1 MTMKCALFWPGQ
13 ESRSNLSDKANIIR
27 IFVIRRTSYS
37 LAMAF
42 ILYASLLVQTR
53 DAKAQNPQAEEDT
66 IAIENSG
73 VPVEIDGR
81 PILVVYASIAGITPQ
96 ERAQAIQ
103 QRILTLARRKDVP
116 LTEIRIED
124 RGTWSEIVGA
134 GERIMGVTK
143 TDAQGAE
150 RDRVELA
157 AEYAEVIRQAIRQY
171 RSEHTWRNLLLGAS
185 YTALATL
192 GVGILLLILAK
203 SRRVVRPKMERWT
216 LRFETESSTKSPTIR
231 LRRYTGN
238 LLMVAGRIFFWIVVL
253 ALIQVY
259 GTLVLRFFPATKY
272 TSYQITNWLF
282 SELAGVGKI
291 VIEYVPHLILV
302 LIICLVTSYLIR
314 LNTYIFG
321 EVRDEKLTF
330 RGFYPE
336 WAEPTAQLVKV
347 FIVAAAAVM
356 AFPYLPGSDSPAF
369 KGISVFLGVLLS
381 LGSTSAVAHGV
392 AGTILTYMRAFKIG
406 DFVKIGS
413 DMGEVVEKTLLVT
426 RIRTQ
431 KRELVTIPNGTVLGG
446 VVINYSAEGRH
457 EGVIFHTAVTIGY
470 SAPWRQVHELLLSAA
485 LNTEDILRVPAPFVL
500 QTGLNDFYVCYEL
513 NAYTAKPMN
522 MQHIYSVLHQNI
534 QDRFNEAGLEINS
547 PHYLSL
553 RDGNQ
558 TTIPEGY
565 LAKDHKPVAFGFEKV
580 EHRTSSPKR

>member
-1 MTMKCALFWPGQ
+1 L
-13 ESRSNLSDKANIIR
+13 
-27 IFVIRRTSYS
+27 
-37 LAMAF
+37 
-42 ILYASLLVQTR
+42 
-53 DAKAQNPQAEEDT
+53 
-66 IAIENSG
+66 G
-73 VPVEIDGR
+73 V
-81 PILVVYASIAGITPQ
+81 
-96 ERAQAIQ
+96 
-103 QRILTLARRKDVP
+103 
-116 LTEIRIED
+116 
-124 RGTWSEIVGA
+124 
-134 GERIMGVTK
+134 
-143 TDAQGAE
+143 
-150 RDRVELA
+150 
-157 AEYAEVIRQAIRQY
+157 
-171 RSEHTWRNLLLGAS
+171 S

-192 GVGILLLILAK
+192 GVGMLLLILAK
-203 SRRVVRPKMERWT
+203 SRGVVRPKIERWT

-238 LLMVAGRIFFWIVVL
+238 LLIVAGRVCFWIVIL

-392 AGTILTYMRAFKIG
+392 AGTILTYMRAFKVG

-457 EGVIFHTAVTIGY
+457 EGVIFHTTVTIGY
-470 SAPWRQVHELLLSAA
+470 RAPWRQVHELLLSAA
-485 LNTEDILRVPAPFVL
+485 LNTEDIMRMPAPFVL

-522 MQHIYSVLHQNI
+522 MQYIYSVLHQNI

-565 LAKDHKPVAFGFEKV
+565 LAKDHKRVAFGFEKV
-580 EHRTSSPKR
+580 EHRANSPKT

>member
-1 MTMKCALFWPGQ
+1 MKCALFWPVQ
-13 ESRSNLSDKANIIR
+13 ESGSKLSDKANIIR
-27 IFVIRRTSYS
+27 ILVIRRMNYS
-37 LAMAF
+37 LAIVF
-42 ILYASLLVQTR
+42 ILYASLLIQTR
-53 DAKAQNPQAEEDT
+53 DATAQTPQADEDT
-66 IAIENSG
+66 LAIENSG

-103 QRILTLARRKDVP
+103 QRIITLARRKDVP
-116 LTEIRIED
+116 VTEIRIED
-124 RGTWSEIVGA
+124 RGTWSEIVAA

-143 TDAQGAE
+143 NDAQGAE

-157 AEYAEVIRQAIRQY
+157 AEYAEVIRQAVQQY
-171 RSEHTWRNLLLGAS
+171 RSEHTWRNLLLGVG

-192 GVGILLLILAK
+192 GVGALLLILVK
-203 SRRVVRPKMERWT
+203 SRGVVRPKIERWT
-216 LRFETESSTKSPTIR
+216 LRFETESSTKSARIR
-231 LRRYTGN
+231 LRRYTRN
-238 LLMVAGRIFFWIVVL
+238 LLTVAGRVFFWIVVL

-321 EVRDEKLTF
+321 EVRDEKLTI

-392 AGTILTYMRAFKIG
+392 AGTILTYMRAFKVG

-457 EGVIFHTAVTIGY
+457 EGVIFHTTVTIGY

-485 LNTEDILRVPAPFVL
+485 LNTEDILRMPAPFVL
-500 QTGLNDFYVCYEL
+500 QTGLSDFYVCYEL

-522 MQHIYSVLHQNI
+522 MQRIYSVLHQNI

-580 EHRTSSPKR
+580 EHRANSPKT